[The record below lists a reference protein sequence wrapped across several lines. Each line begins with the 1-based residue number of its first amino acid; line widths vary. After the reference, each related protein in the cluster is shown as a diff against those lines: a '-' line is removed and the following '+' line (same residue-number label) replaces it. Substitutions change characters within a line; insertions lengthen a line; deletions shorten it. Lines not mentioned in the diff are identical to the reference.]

1 MYKKIY
7 KKALKIIPNGTM
19 LFSKK
24 PEIYLPGGWPTYY
37 KKTKGIFLWDLNNKK
52 LKDLYFG
59 VGQNILG
66 YCNPKIDN
74 EVIKACKNGNMSSL
88 NCLEEVHLAEKLIEL
103 HPWADMVKF
112 ARSGGEINSIAIR
125 IARAASGNDKVAIC
139 GYHGWHDWYLAA
151 NLKNNQN
158 LNKHILKGLNPH
170 GVSKS
175 LKNTIYPF
183 TYNNFDQLKGLV
195 SKHKIGTIMMEVKRD
210 KDPEN
215 NFLQKVRKLCDQ
227 KKIILIFDECT
238 SGFRQC
244 LGGLHKFYKVN
255 PDMAV
260 FGKALGNGYAIT
272 SLIGKKD
279 IMRESQK
286 SFISSTFWTERIG
299 YAAGLKTLSEM
310 KRTES
315 WKVITKNGIYI
326 KKLWYE
332 IAQNNNLKIDIGG
345 LDALPIFNFK
355 KKNLEY
361 KTLIIQEMLK
371 KNYLVSNVIFLST
384 LHSKSIIDEYI
395 INLNKVFRIIKRCEE
410 GEKLGKY
417 LKHKVCFSPFDRLN

>member
-1 MYKKIY
+1 
-7 KKALKIIPNGTM
+7 
-19 LFSKK
+19 
-24 PEIYLPGGWPTYY
+24 
-37 KKTKGIFLWDLNNKK
+37 
-52 LKDLYFG
+52 
-59 VGQNILG
+59 
-66 YCNPKIDN
+66 
-74 EVIKACKNGNMSSL
+74 
-88 NCLEEVHLAEKLIEL
+88 
-103 HPWADMVKF
+103 
-112 ARSGGEINSIAIR
+112 
-125 IARAASGNDKVAIC
+125 
-139 GYHGWHDWYLAA
+139 
-151 NLKNNQN
+151 
-158 LNKHILKGLNPH
+158 
-170 GVSKS
+170 
-175 LKNTIYPF
+175 
-183 TYNNFDQLKGLV
+183 
-195 SKHKIGTIMMEVKRD
+195 MMEVKRD